1 MLLSVLAL
9 LLFLLVGASLLAWR
23 MFQKRL
29 VKGELVPRILLSL
42 L

>member
-29 VKGELVPRILLSL
+29 VKGELVPCILLSL